1 MLMMIMLLITLGVTF
16 SNETHV
22 AQMYVTPATDGL
34 EVMLFLHLFAVLFE
48 QRKHLERDRFE
59 HVYDHRD
66 PLQQFDFGFRSGVL
80 LLYRVHVFRLMYLHI
95 NVYTE
100 VRM

>member
-1 MLMMIMLLITLGVTF
+1 MELKVRNGYGWKIEMMIVGRYCSHIRCMRMMSMLLITLGVTF

-48 QRKHLERDRFE
+48 QRKHLERDSF
-59 HVYDHRD
+59 
-66 PLQQFDFGFRSGVL
+66 
-80 LLYRVHVFRLMYLHI
+80 
-95 NVYTE
+95 
-100 VRM
+100 